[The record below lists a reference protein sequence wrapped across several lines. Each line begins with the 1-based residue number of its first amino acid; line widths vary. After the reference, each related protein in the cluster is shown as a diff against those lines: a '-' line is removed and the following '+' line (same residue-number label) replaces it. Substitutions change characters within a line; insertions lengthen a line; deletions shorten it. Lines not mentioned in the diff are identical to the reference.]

1 MAFVS
6 QLLLLLSC
14 IICHALI
21 ASAAGEQSYK
31 ILSTS
36 SLKPQAVCSEPKVN
50 PSSSSGATVPLN
62 HRHGPCSPAPSKKE
76 PTFEELLRRDQLRAG
91 YVQRKF
97 STNHRGGGLQQSEE
111 LKVPTELGSSLDT
124 LDAPACTQLGAEA
137 NACSNSQCQYMVRYG
152 DGSNT
157 TGTYGSDTLEL
168 GSDTVKEFQFG
179 CSRVEEGFGDKTD
192 GLMGLGGDAQSLIS
206 QTAATYGRAF
216 SYCLPPSPGSKG
228 FLTLGA
234 QTGTTGFATTGMLR
248 SEQAPTFY
256 GVLLQGIKVGGEQLS
271 VAPSVFSAGSVMD
284 SGTII
289 TRLPPTAYTA
299 LKTAFKDGMKQY
311 PAAPSRSILDTC
323 FDFSGQDNVT
333 IPTVALMFDGGAVV
347 DLDANGIIFGSCLAF
362 TGTDDDESTGI
373 IGNVQQRTLE
383 VLYDAGQS
391 SRDVFANRS
400 RTSPICLFG
409 FVSGTV
415 ITWLP
420 RRAYSALSSAFRS
433 GMRRYPR
440 AAPVGILDTCYDF
453 TGLSNVSVPTVELVF
468 DGGAVMDLDSDG
480 IMIEHCLAFAPT
492 SDESFIGNVQQR
504 TFEVLHDVG
513 QGIFGFR
520 SGTC

>member
-111 LKVPTELGSSLDT
+111 LKVPTELGSSL
-124 LDAPACTQLGAEA
+124 
-137 NACSNSQCQYMVRYG
+137 
-152 DGSNT
+152 
-157 TGTYGSDTLEL
+157 DTLEL

-391 SRDVFANRS
+391 V
-400 RTSPICLFG
+400 
-409 FVSGTV
+409 
-415 ITWLP
+415 
-420 RRAYSALSSAFRS
+420 
-433 GMRRYPR
+433 
-440 AAPVGILDTCYDF
+440 
-453 TGLSNVSVPTVELVF
+453 
-468 DGGAVMDLDSDG
+468 
-480 IMIEHCLAFAPT
+480 
-492 SDESFIGNVQQR
+492 
-504 TFEVLHDVG
+504 
-513 QGIFGFR
+513 FGFR
-520 SGTC
+520 SSAC

>member
-124 LDAPACTQLGAEA
+124 LEYVITVGVGSPAVQQTMTMDTGSDVSWVHCNSNSTAGSTPFDPAKSATYAAFPCGAPACTQLGAEA

-391 SRDVFANRS
+391 V
-400 RTSPICLFG
+400 
-409 FVSGTV
+409 
-415 ITWLP
+415 
-420 RRAYSALSSAFRS
+420 
-433 GMRRYPR
+433 
-440 AAPVGILDTCYDF
+440 
-453 TGLSNVSVPTVELVF
+453 
-468 DGGAVMDLDSDG
+468 
-480 IMIEHCLAFAPT
+480 
-492 SDESFIGNVQQR
+492 
-504 TFEVLHDVG
+504 
-513 QGIFGFR
+513 FGFR
-520 SGTC
+520 SSAC

>member
-1 MAFVS
+1 MVFVS

-50 PSSSSGATVPLN
+50 PSSSTGATVPLN
-62 HRHGPCSPAPSKKE
+62 HRHGPCSPAPAKKE
-76 PTFEELLRRDQLRAG
+76 PAFEELLRRDQLRAG

-124 LDAPACTQLGAEA
+124 LEYVITVGVGSPAVQQTMTMDTGSDVSWVHCNSNSTAGSTPFDPTKSRTYTALSCGAPACAQLGAEA
-137 NACSNSQCQYMVRYG
+137 NTCSNSRCQYMVRYG

-157 TGTYGSDTLEL
+157 TGTYGSDTLAL
-168 GSDTVKEFQFG
+168 GSDTVKDFQFG

-206 QTAATYGRAF
+206 QTAATYGKAF
-216 SYCLPPSPGSKG
+216 SYCLPPSTGSKG

-234 QTGTTGFATTGMLR
+234 QTSTAGFATTGMLR

-256 GVLLQGIKVGGEQLS
+256 GVLLNGISVGGTQLS
-271 VAPSVFSAGSVMD
+271 VAPSVFNAGSVMD

-311 PAAPSRSILDTC
+311 PTAPSRSILDTC

-362 TGTDDDESTGI
+362 TGTNDDESTGI

-391 SRDVFANRS
+391 V
-400 RTSPICLFG
+400 
-409 FVSGTV
+409 
-415 ITWLP
+415 
-420 RRAYSALSSAFRS
+420 
-433 GMRRYPR
+433 
-440 AAPVGILDTCYDF
+440 
-453 TGLSNVSVPTVELVF
+453 
-468 DGGAVMDLDSDG
+468 
-480 IMIEHCLAFAPT
+480 
-492 SDESFIGNVQQR
+492 
-504 TFEVLHDVG
+504 
-513 QGIFGFR
+513 FGFR
-520 SGTC
+520 SNAC

>member
-1 MAFVS
+1 MVFVS
-6 QLLLLLSC
+6 RLPLLLLSC

-36 SLKPQAVCSEPKVN
+36 SLKPQAVCSEPKGI

-62 HRHGPCSPAPSKKE
+62 HRHGPCSPAPTKKE
-76 PTFEELLRRDQLRAG
+76 PTFEERLRRDTLRAG

-97 STNHRGGGLQQSEE
+97 SRNHRGGGVLQSEAV
-111 LKVPTELGSSLDT
+111 KVPTELGSPQDT
-124 LDAPACTQLGAEA
+124 LEYVITVGVGSPAVQQIMTIDTGSDVSWLHCNSNSTAGTMPFDPTKSTTYTAFPCGAAACAQLGAES

-157 TGTYGSDTLEL
+157 TGTYGSDTLAL
-168 GSDTVKEFQFG
+168 GSDTVKGFQFG

-192 GLMGLGGDAQSLIS
+192 GLMGLGGDAPSLVS
-206 QTAATYGRAF
+206 QTAATYGKAF
-216 SYCLPPSPGSKG
+216 SYCLPASSDSKG

-234 QTGTTGFATTGMLR
+234 ETSTTGFVTTEMLR
-248 SEQAPTFY
+248 SQQSPTFY

-311 PAAPSRSILDTC
+311 PTAPARSILDTC

-333 IPTVALMFDGGAVV
+333 IPTVALVFDGGKVV

-362 TGTDDDESTGI
+362 TDTGDDGSTGI

-383 VLYDAGQS
+383 VLYDVGQS
-391 SRDVFANRS
+391 V
-400 RTSPICLFG
+400 FG
-409 FVSGTV
+409 FK
-415 ITWLP
+415 
-420 RRAYSALSSAFRS
+420 
-433 GMRRYPR
+433 
-440 AAPVGILDTCYDF
+440 
-453 TGLSNVSVPTVELVF
+453 SN
-468 DGGAVMDLDSDG
+468 A
-480 IMIEHCLAFAPT
+480 C
-492 SDESFIGNVQQR
+492 
-504 TFEVLHDVG
+504 
-513 QGIFGFR
+513 
-520 SGTC
+520 

>member
-124 LDAPACTQLGAEA
+124 LEYVITVGVGSPAVQQTMTMDTGSDVSWVHCNSNSTAGSPPFDPAKSATYAAFPCGAPACTQLGAEA

-168 GSDTVKEFQFG
+168 GSDT
-179 CSRVEEGFGDKTD
+179 
-192 GLMGLGGDAQSLIS
+192 
-206 QTAATYGRAF
+206 
-216 SYCLPPSPGSKG
+216 G

-391 SRDVFANRS
+391 V
-400 RTSPICLFG
+400 
-409 FVSGTV
+409 
-415 ITWLP
+415 
-420 RRAYSALSSAFRS
+420 
-433 GMRRYPR
+433 
-440 AAPVGILDTCYDF
+440 
-453 TGLSNVSVPTVELVF
+453 
-468 DGGAVMDLDSDG
+468 
-480 IMIEHCLAFAPT
+480 
-492 SDESFIGNVQQR
+492 
-504 TFEVLHDVG
+504 
-513 QGIFGFR
+513 FGFR
-520 SGTC
+520 SSAC

>member
-6 QLLLLLSC
+6 QLLLVLSC
-14 IICHALI
+14 IICHVLI
-21 ASAAGEQSYK
+21 AGAASEQSYK

-36 SLKPQAVCSEPKVN
+36 SLKPQAVCSDPKVN
-50 PSSSSGATVPLN
+50 PSSSSGTTVPLN

-76 PTFEELLRRDQLRAG
+76 PAFEELLRRDQLRAG

-97 STNHRGGGLQQSEE
+97 SKNHRGGGLQQSEE

-124 LDAPACTQLGAEA
+124 LEYVITVGVGSPAVQQTMTMDTGSDVSWVHCNSNSTAGSTPFDPAKSSTYSPFLCGAAACTQLGAEA
-137 NACSNSQCQYMVRYG
+137 NTCSNSECQYMVRYG

-157 TGTYGSDTLEL
+157 TGTYGSDTLAL
-168 GSDTVKEFQFG
+168 GSDTVKDFQFG

-192 GLMGLGGDAQSLIS
+192 GLM
-206 QTAATYGRAF
+206 
-216 SYCLPPSPGSKG
+216 GSKG

-311 PAAPSRSILDTC
+311 PPAPSRSILDTC
-323 FDFSGQDNVT
+323 FDFSGQDNVS
-333 IPTVALMFDGGAVV
+333 IPTVALVFDGGAVV

-383 VLYDAGQS
+383 VLYDVGQS
-391 SRDVFANRS
+391 V
-400 RTSPICLFG
+400 FG
-409 FVSGTV
+409 FK
-415 ITWLP
+415 P
-420 RRAYSALSSAFRS
+420 SA
-433 GMRRYPR
+433 
-440 AAPVGILDTCYDF
+440 C
-453 TGLSNVSVPTVELVF
+453 
-468 DGGAVMDLDSDG
+468 
-480 IMIEHCLAFAPT
+480 
-492 SDESFIGNVQQR
+492 
-504 TFEVLHDVG
+504 
-513 QGIFGFR
+513 
-520 SGTC
+520 

>member
-50 PSSSSGATVPLN
+50 PSSSTGATVPLN
-62 HRHGPCSPAPSKKE
+62 HRHGPCSPAPAKKE
-76 PTFEELLRRDQLRAG
+76 PAFEELLRRDQLRAG

-124 LDAPACTQLGAEA
+124 LEYVITVGVGSPAVQQTMTMDTGSDVSWVHCNSNSTAGSTPFDPAKSSTYAAFSCGAPACTQLGAEA
-137 NACSNSQCQYMVRYG
+137 NVCSNSQCQYMVRYG

-157 TGTYGSDTLEL
+157 TGTYGSDTLAL

-256 GVLLQGIKVGGEQLS
+256 GVLLQGIKVGGDQIS

-311 PAAPSRSILDTC
+311 PTAPSRSILDTC

-391 SRDVFANRS
+391 V
-400 RTSPICLFG
+400 FG
-409 FVSGTV
+409 FK
-415 ITWLP
+415 
-420 RRAYSALSSAFRS
+420 
-433 GMRRYPR
+433 
-440 AAPVGILDTCYDF
+440 
-453 TGLSNVSVPTVELVF
+453 SN
-468 DGGAVMDLDSDG
+468 A
-480 IMIEHCLAFAPT
+480 C
-492 SDESFIGNVQQR
+492 
-504 TFEVLHDVG
+504 
-513 QGIFGFR
+513 
-520 SGTC
+520 

>member
-36 SLKPQAVCSEPKVN
+36 SLKPQAVCSEPKVI
-50 PSSSSGATVPLN
+50 PSSSTGATVPLN
-62 HRHGPCSPAPSKKE
+62 HRHGPCSPVPSKKE

-97 STNHRGGGLQQSEE
+97 SKNHRGGGIQQSSVEV
-111 LKVPTELGSSLDT
+111 KVPTELGSSQDT
-124 LDAPACTQLGAEA
+124 LEYVITVGVGSPAVQQIMTIDTGSDVSWVHCNSNSGSGSALFDPTKSTTYTAFSCGAATCAQLGVEG
-137 NACSNSQCQYMVRYG
+137 NGCSSNSQCQYMVRYG

-157 TGTYGSDTLEL
+157 TGTYGSDTLAL
-168 GSDTVKEFQFG
+168 GSDTVKGFQFG

-192 GLMGLGGDAQSLIS
+192 GLMGLGGDAQSLVS
-206 QTAATYGRAF
+206 QTAATYGKAF
-216 SYCLPPSPGSKG
+216 SYCLPASPGSKG

-234 QTGTTGFATTGMLR
+234 ETSTTGFATTGMLR
-248 SEQAPTFY
+248 SEQSPTFY
-256 GVLLQGIKVGGEQLS
+256 GVLLQGIKVGGNQIS

-311 PAAPSRSILDTC
+311 NTTRPRSILDTC

-333 IPTVALMFDGGAVV
+333 IPTVALVFDGGAVV

-383 VLYDAGQS
+383 VLYDVGQS
-391 SRDVFANRS
+391 V
-400 RTSPICLFG
+400 FG
-409 FVSGTV
+409 FKST
-415 ITWLP
+415 
-420 RRAYSALSSAFRS
+420 A
-433 GMRRYPR
+433 
-440 AAPVGILDTCYDF
+440 C
-453 TGLSNVSVPTVELVF
+453 
-468 DGGAVMDLDSDG
+468 
-480 IMIEHCLAFAPT
+480 
-492 SDESFIGNVQQR
+492 
-504 TFEVLHDVG
+504 
-513 QGIFGFR
+513 
-520 SGTC
+520 